1 MAHNN
6 KKEPL
11 FHIVKR
17 DDLSAAKTWGIRG
30 IGILAGFIFIC
41 IMSAIELKISPFKVI
56 GDMFSGAFGSGFLTL
71 VTLRSAAVFII
82 LAMALAPAFRM
93 KFWNIGAEGQALV
106 AGLACAACMFKLG
119 GKIPDGWLIF
129 ISLVASLAAGIA
141 WAVIPAIFKAFWN
154 TNETLFTLM
163 MNYVA
168 TQLVLYCVKVWVT
181 NGSGTLPPM
190 ADGNLPQI
198 GGGDY
203 WLGIIFSIVLTAAMY
218 LYLRFSKHGY
228 EISVVGESVKTAKY
242 IGVNVKKVIIRTLIL
257 SGAICGMAGFLIVA
271 GMDHTITST
280 TINGR
285 GFTAV
290 LIAWLAHLNP
300 IAIAGM
306 SLLVAFLSRGTKEL
320 MTRAQITNDFYA
332 QVITGIMFFIIL
344 ACDFFIRYK
353 IVFKKKRNSENEGS
367 DAQKGKDELSE
378 TTTAAVKE
386 GN

>member
-1 MAHNN
+1 MENN
-6 KKEPL
+6 KTKEPL

-17 DDLSAAKTWGIRG
+17 DDLSPAKTWGIRL
-30 IGILAGFIFIC
+30 IGILVGFIFIC
-41 IMSAIELKISPFKVI
+41 IMSAFELKISPFKVI

-71 VTLRSAAVFII
+71 VTLRTAAVLII
-82 LAMALAPAFRM
+82 LSLALTPAFKM
-93 KFWNIGAEGQALV
+93 KYWNIGAEGQALV
-106 AGLACAACMFKLG
+106 AALACAACMFNFG
-119 GKIPDGWLIF
+119 GKIADGWLIL
-129 ISLVASLAAGIA
+129 ISLACSIIAGVV
-141 WAVIPAIFKAFWN
+141 WAVIPAVFKAIWN

-168 TQLVLYCVKVWVT
+168 TQLVLYFVKVWVT

-190 ADGNLPQI
+190 SYGNLPQI

-203 WLGIIFSIVLTAAMY
+203 WLSIIISVLLTAIVY
-218 LYLRFSKHGY
+218 LYLKFSKHGY
-228 EISVVGESVKTAKY
+228 VIEVVGESVKTAKY

-257 SGAICGMAGFLIVA
+257 SGAICGLAGFLIVA
-271 GMDHTITST
+271 GMDHTVTST
-280 TINGR
+280 SIDGR

-290 LIAWLAHLNP
+290 LISWLAHLNP

-344 ACDFFIRYK
+344 AADFFIRYK
-353 IVFKKKRNSENEGS
+353 IVFRKKHAEENGDNISNTNLSNNSS
-367 DAQKGKDELSE
+367 
-378 TTTAAVKE
+378 VKE

>member
-1 MAHNN
+1 ML
-6 KKEPL
+6 KVEL
-11 FHIVKR
+11 FKQHLGMEDIFLIDVHIHHVIQRLHIVRHKVLNRINLMVDKVLHTVNVAGKTAHAIINGYDIGLKLVDQVIQRLQRRNHAAGR
-17 DDLSAAKTWGIRG
+17 D
-30 IGILAGFIFIC
+30 F
-41 IMSAIELKISPFKVI
+41 
-56 GDMFSGAFGSGFLTL
+56 
-71 VTLRSAAVFII
+71 
-82 LAMALAPAFRM
+82 
-93 KFWNIGAEGQALV
+93 NIGAEGQALV

-203 WLGIIFSIVLTAAMY
+203 WLGIIFSVVLTAAMY

-242 IGVNVKKVIIRTLIL
+242 IGVNVKKVIIRTLVL

-353 IVFKKKRNSENEGS
+353 IVFKKKRNPENEGS